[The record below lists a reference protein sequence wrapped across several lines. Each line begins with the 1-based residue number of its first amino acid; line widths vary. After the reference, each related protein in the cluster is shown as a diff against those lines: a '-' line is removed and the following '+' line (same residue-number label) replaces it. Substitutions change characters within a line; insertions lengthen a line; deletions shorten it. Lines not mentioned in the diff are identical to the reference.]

1 MSTTPTAKEV
11 ARELDRRH
19 RRRRLLILGGWLL
32 LVVLAALYLRC
43 GRGWGLGGG
52 SGGTGGGSGSAAQP
66 AAAHRCDVRVT
77 SNGYELAGQ
86 LATADDIVAKCAQ
99 GADVIV
105 TGAARHGDWEALR
118 KRLEGAHIAIYL
130 ATPFG
135 SNSQ

>member
-1 MSTTPTAKEV
+1 MTTPTAKEV

-19 RRRRLLILGGWLL
+19 RRRRLIILGGWLV

-43 GRGWGLGGG
+43 GRGWGLGG

-66 AAAHRCDVRVT
+66 TAQHRCDVRVT
-77 SNGYELAGQ
+77 SKGYELAGHP
-86 LATADDIVAKCAQ
+86 ATADEIVASCAQ

-105 TGAARHGDWEALR
+105 TGAARAGDWDALQ
-118 KRLEGAHIAIYL
+118 KRLEAAHIAVYL
-130 ATPFG
+130 ATPLG